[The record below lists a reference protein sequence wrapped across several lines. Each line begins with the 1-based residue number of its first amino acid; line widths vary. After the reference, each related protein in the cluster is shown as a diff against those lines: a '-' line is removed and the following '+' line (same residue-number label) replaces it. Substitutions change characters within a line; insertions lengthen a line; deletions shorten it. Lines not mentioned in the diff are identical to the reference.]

1 MADRDP
7 EGEADATA
15 GSAPPDATFAIPRH
29 PERRYPR
36 AGGVEYVGD
45 VVFTLTPEDGA
56 PSTGNADDGHP
67 LQGTVEAVLVD
78 GPYQFGDF
86 HELPMPLYLVRDR
99 DTADT
104 FRVSIRD
111 GTVRL
116 HVLPATESAGLERFY
131 ERLTAHTGGTW
142 SVRRRVEDPQST

>member
-7 EGEADATA
+7 EGEAEATA
-15 GSAPPDATFAIPRH
+15 GSAPTGRTFAIPRQ

-36 AGGVEYVGD
+36 AGGVEYVGT
-45 VVFTLTPEDGA
+45 VVFTLTPADGDA
-56 PSTGNADDGHP
+56 SGDEAAGD
-67 LQGTVEAVLVD
+67 LQATVETVLGE
-78 GPYQFGDF
+78 GPYQFKDF

-104 FRVSIRD
+104 FRVTVRD

-116 HVLPATESAGLERFY
+116 HVLPATESAGLRRFY
-131 ERLTAHTGGTW
+131 ERLTAHTGGDW
-142 SVRRRVEDPQST
+142 AVRRRVEDPQST